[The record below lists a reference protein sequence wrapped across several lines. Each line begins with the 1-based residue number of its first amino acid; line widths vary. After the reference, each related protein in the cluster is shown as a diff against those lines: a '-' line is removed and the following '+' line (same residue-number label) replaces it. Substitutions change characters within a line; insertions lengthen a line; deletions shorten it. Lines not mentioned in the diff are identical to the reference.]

1 MKYRILLIAATAA
14 LTIPATTAAAQSWSD
29 ILGAVVQS
37 QFNANAGYNSYGYD
51 DRYDSRYQRISQ
63 RQAIRIAQSQGIHVS
78 SANRRG
84 QGYDLLGRDRSGAR
98 VTLRVDARTG
108 QIVRF
113 DRQWDRR
120 RDDRWERD
128 DRRDDRRWREH
139 RRDRDDDDDDDD

>member
-1 MKYRILLIAATAA
+1 MKHRILLIAATTA
-14 LTIPATTAAAQSWSD
+14 LTIPATTVAAQSWSD
-29 ILGAVVQS
+29 IIGAVVQS
-37 QFNANAGYNSYGYD
+37 QFNTHAGYNSHGYD
-51 DRYDSRYQRISQ
+51 HRYDDRYQRISE
-63 RQAIRIAQSQGIHVS
+63 RQAIRIAQSQGIRVS

-84 QGYDLLGRDRSGAR
+84 PGYDLVGRDRSGSR

-108 QIVRF
+108 QIVRL
-113 DRQWDRR
+113 DRHWDRR